1 MNSNGRESIKAQECK
16 AEKKNY
22 APPKFLVYGD
32 IRDVT
37 KAVGNMGATDGGSP
51 PNQKTSA

>member
-1 MNSNGRESIKAQECK
+1 MNSNHRESMAPQRK

-37 KAVGNMGATDGGSP
+37 KAVGNMSATDGGGP

>member
-1 MNSNGRESIKAQECK
+1 MNSNHRESMAPQRK

-37 KAVGNMGATDGGSP
+37 KAVGNMGATDGGGP